1 MPFEKQPPLAGCE
14 RRALSTLFLTVLLLL
29 AALILGL
36 IGAALAGETAG
47 AIARMMENEAIHAFL
62 GLGAGE

>member
-1 MPFEKQPPLAGCE
+1 MPFEKQTPLVGCE

-29 AALILGL
+29 GALVLGL
-36 IGAALAGETAG
+36 VGAALAGETAG
-47 AIARMMENEAIHAFL
+47 AITEMLENEAIHAFL